1 MRTYRAGYEW
11 RGLGRVGVDIEEQR
25 RVVLTAVARADNGVA
40 ADLALVLPH
49 RRREVRLEATAPRR
63 RDPRAAVEE
72 HQLVHCLVTAAIEQ
86 ADQRAAVDHARPGHL
101 AAQLRDVPPL
111 EPRAA

>member
-11 RGLGRVGVDIEEQR
+11 RRLGRVGIDVEEQR
-25 RVVLTAVARADNGVA
+25 RVVLAAVARADNGVA

-49 RRREVRLEATAPRR
+49 RRREVGLETPAPRR

-72 HQLVHCLVTAAIEQ
+72 HQLVHRLTAAAVKQ

-101 AAQLRDVPPL
+101 AAAQL
-111 EPRAA
+111 